1 MKSFEPAYI
10 RTFDE
15 GTLKDKVNEANELL
29 NNCTLCPRE
38 CRINRTVR
46 KEGICKTGRL
56 ARVCSGQP
64 HFGEEAPLVGRY
76 GSGTIFFT
84 YCNLLCNFCQNF
96 DISHDGYGREVSNE
110 KLADMMIELQDQ
122 GCHNINFVTPSHV
135 VPQILSAVEIAIGKG
150 MVVPLV
156 YNSSGYDSV
165 ETLKLLEGVIDIYMP
180 DFKFWD
186 PTVAER
192 ACDAHDYTEVAREAI
207 KEMHRQVGD
216 LVIDEMG
223 IARRGLLI
231 RHLVLPKGL
240 AGTKD
245 VMRFISKEVSP
256 NSYVNIM
263 FQYRPCGDAYKIK
276 ELSQSPS
283 RGDFETAL
291 KAAEDEGITRLDK
304 PGKFYARLF

>member
-1 MKSFEPAYI
+1 MKYFEPVYI
-10 RTFDE
+10 KTFNA
-15 GTLKDKVNEANELL
+15 GTLKERVEKANELL

-38 CRINRTVR
+38 CRIDRAVS
-46 KEGICKTGRL
+46 KEGICKTGKL
-56 ARVCSGQP
+56 VRVCSGQP
-64 HFGEEAPLVGRY
+64 HFVEEAPLVGRY

-110 KLADMMIELQDQ
+110 KLADMMIELQNQ

-135 VPQILSAVEIAIGKG
+135 VPQILSAVEIAVKKDLSI
-150 MVVPLV
+150 PLV

-186 PTVAER
+186 STIAER
-192 ACDAHDYTEVAREAI
+192 ACDAHDYPEIARNAV

-223 IARRGLLI
+223 IAKRGLLI
-231 RHLVLPKGL
+231 RHLVLPEGL

-245 VMRFISKEVSP
+245 VMKFISKEVSP

-263 FQYRPCGDAYKIK
+263 FQYRPCGDAYDIK
-276 ELSQSPS
+276 ELAQSPS
-283 RGDFETAL
+283 REDFEMAL
-291 KAAEDEGITRLDK
+291 KAAEEEGITQLDK
-304 PGKFYARLF
+304 PSNFYARLL

>member
-1 MKSFEPAYI
+1 MISFKSAYI
-10 RTFDE
+10 KTFNE
-15 GTLKDKVNEANELL
+15 GILKERVEEAKGELK
-29 NNCTLCPRE
+29 NCTLCPRE
-38 CRINRTVR
+38 CQVDRTIS
-46 KEGICKTGRL
+46 KDGICKTGEL

-64 HFGEEAPLVGRY
+64 HFGEESPLVGRY

-96 DISHDGYGREVSNE
+96 DISHDGCGREVSDERIANI
-110 KLADMMIELQDQ
+110 MIELQDQ

-135 VPQILSAVEIAIGKG
+135 VPQILSALEIAVNKG
-150 MVVPLV
+150 LSIPLV

-165 ETLKLLEGVIDIYMP
+165 KTLRLLEGVIDIYMP
-180 DFKFWD
+180 DFKFWN
-186 PTVAER
+186 PAIAER
-192 ACDAHDYTEVAREAI
+192 TCNAHDYPEVARNAI

-216 LVIDEMG
+216 LVIDEIG

-231 RHLVLPKGL
+231 RHLVLPEGL

-245 VMRFISKEVSP
+245 VMRFIANEVSP
-256 NSYVNIM
+256 DTYVNIM
-263 FQYRPCGDAYKIK
+263 FQYRPCGDAYEIK

-283 RGDFETAL
+283 REDFKMAL

-304 PGKFYARLF
+304 PDKFYIHFL

>member
-1 MKSFEPAYI
+1 MNSFEPVYI
-10 RTFDE
+10 NTFNE
-15 GTLKDKVNEANELL
+15 GTLRERVEEAKGALK
-29 NNCTLCPRE
+29 NCTLCPRE
-38 CRINRTVR
+38 CRVDRTISSD
-46 KEGICKTGRL
+46 GICKTGKL
-56 ARVCSGQP
+56 ALVCSCQP
-64 HFGEEAPLVGRY
+64 HFGEESPLVGKY

-96 DISHDGYGREVSNE
+96 DISHDGYGREVTDE

-135 VPQILSAVEIAIGKG
+135 VPQILSAIEIAIGKG
-150 MVVPLV
+150 LAVPLV

-186 PTVAER
+186 SSVAER
-192 ACDAHDYTEVAREAI
+192 ACNAYNYPEVAREAV
-207 KEMHRQVGD
+207 KEMHSQVGD

-263 FQYRPCGDAYKIK
+263 FQYRPCGVAYKIK
-276 ELSQSPS
+276 ELAQSPS
-283 RGDFETAL
+283 REDFETAL
-291 KAAEDEGITRLDK
+291 KAAEDAGITRLDK
-304 PGKFYARLF
+304 PNKFYARFF